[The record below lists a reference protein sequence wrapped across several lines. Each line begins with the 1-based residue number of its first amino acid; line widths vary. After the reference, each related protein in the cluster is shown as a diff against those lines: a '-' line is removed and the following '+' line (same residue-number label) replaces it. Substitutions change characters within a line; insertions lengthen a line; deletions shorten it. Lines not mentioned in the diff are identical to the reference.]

1 MVILNTYGRIDP
13 ICISQKLK
21 LYIANLPQ
29 HEGNDWNTDLVGEM
43 RVALG
48 RHILEC
54 NKLDMT
60 PNIDIRAYHAIRF
73 PNSPLSNDAT
83 IDDIL
88 KEIADNMIYL
98 YFDYEYDDLPMGDWT
113 SNCFDGRF
121 CEEDYAEKIVD
132 FLMFLSYDH
141 DPRIPSYT
149 PQWIYSSNE
158 DNPLPHRFFW
168 GGPHISGCLDSLM
181 QWGQMLDYFLEER
194 SDYLQFDFLAN
205 ALHEDG
211 KYNTYHFLRS
221 YKTPEEYYAANSDKD
236 WISKSALL
244 SKLLE
249 EVHKISDEAK
259 KSFFDSDIT
268 IPPLKEIQTKLLSF
282 MSDTYNLSEFSFA
295 KIRKFEYQLDSI
307 RKDYSSVKKLSAKQL
322 LKMIIQDR
330 TMRLLF
336 VCLIILFIATI
347 ISYFVG
353 I

>member
-29 HEGNDWNTDLVGEM
+29 DEGNDWNTDLVGEM

-60 PNIDIRAYHAIRF
+60 PNIDIRAYHSIRF

-121 CEEDYAEKIVD
+121 CEEDYAEKIVN

-168 GGPHISGCLDSLM
+168 GGPHISRCLDSLM

-205 ALHEDG
+205 ALHEDE

-221 YKTPEEYYAANSDKD
+221 YSLCQSLLEKDKESELDWKLPQFLGTRHTEDEKKHIAKLLRRIRNKIAHGDFAAFEKEIEQYAVDVLDGKFDYDYSEYSRQNWCLLNTCCELDDAVRRMLILALTDKD
-236 WISKSALL
+236 SLRKIKS
-244 SKLLE
+244 
-249 EVHKISDEAK
+249 
-259 KSFFDSDIT
+259 
-268 IPPLKEIQTKLLSF
+268 TK
-282 MSDTYNLSEFSFA
+282 TNENNNN
-295 KIRKFEYQLDSI
+295 
-307 RKDYSSVKKLSAKQL
+307 
-322 LKMIIQDR
+322 
-330 TMRLLF
+330 
-336 VCLIILFIATI
+336 
-347 ISYFVG
+347 
-353 I
+353 